1 VDRKDMAENVLFLRW
16 SDNNGKCELELR
28 WVRASLEQLEV
39 AVKQVA
45 KLYIRS
51 LEFLWLFML
60 HYYPQ
65 HAQKFRDEAM
75 VKCSRECVEQVR
87 GLGLDSKGLT

>member
-1 VDRKDMAENVLFLRW
+1 VKKHTRAKDDDVIERQFVQDYAEFALQMNFQAITA
-16 SDNNGKCELELR
+16 LELR

-51 LEFLWLFML
+51 LELLWLFML

-65 HAQKFRDEAM
+65 HGNK
-75 VKCSRECVEQVR
+75 VP
-87 GLGLDSKGLT
+87 